1 VSDNA
6 IPQRRGPP
14 PPPRASLT
22 PRSPSILSRS
32 GSSRFFASQTSNLPS
47 HLESSGPGQEI
58 AYSIVPLGQSAY
70 SPRRITRN
78 AAPLPLEPA
87 AHLPFR
93 SASAPPSQLSP
104 SGSPLGLNNHFV
116 EDVHHLGFSAA
127 SISSPSDSDSGLSPY
142 DINYYASDTWDDNP
156 PPMTPSRAGAKAL
169 QVLGSHTTPG
179 KSDKKNASK
188 PRKDCYRPLPT

>member
-1 VSDNA
+1 MSENA
-6 IPQRRGPP
+6 IPSRRGPP

-32 GSSRFFASQTSNLPS
+32 GSSRFYASQASDAQCS
-47 HLESSGPGQEI
+47 LESTGPGHREV
-58 AYSIVPLGQSAY
+58 AYNIVPLAQSAY
-70 SPRRITRN
+70 APRRIVRN
-78 AAPLPLEPA
+78 AAPLPLESTA
-87 AHLPFR
+87 RLSYR

-104 SGSPLGLNNHFV
+104 SDSPLGLNNHFV
-116 EDVHHLGFSAA
+116 EDVRHLGFSAA

-179 KSDKKNASK
+179 KSDKKNSK
-188 PRKDCYRPLPT
+188 PRKDCYRPLPK